1 MGHTYTN
8 LIAHIVFSTKERRA
22 FLHADVRPRLAKFVG
37 GVIRRRR
44 GRLLA
49 MDGDEDHIHVLAI
62 LSPAMAISDQVRDI
76 KALSSG
82 WIHDT
87 FSDLSGFAWQS
98 GYSAFSI
105 GKTNL
110 DNVLRYIQR
119 QEDHHR
125 RESFEEELIDLL
137 QRAGVEYDPKQVFD

>member
-1 MGHTYTN
+1 
-8 LIAHIVFSTKERRA
+8 
-22 FLHADVRPRLAKFVG
+22 
-37 GVIRRRR
+37 
-44 GRLLA
+44 
-49 MDGDEDHIHVLAI
+49 MDGDEDHVHVLAI
-62 LSPAMAISDQVRDI
+62 LSLAMAMSDQVRDI

-87 FSDLSGFAWQS
+87 FSDLSGFTWQS
-98 GYSAFSI
+98 GYSAFSV
-105 GKTNL
+105 GKANL

-137 QRAGVEYDPKQVFD
+137 QRAGVEYDPKHVFD